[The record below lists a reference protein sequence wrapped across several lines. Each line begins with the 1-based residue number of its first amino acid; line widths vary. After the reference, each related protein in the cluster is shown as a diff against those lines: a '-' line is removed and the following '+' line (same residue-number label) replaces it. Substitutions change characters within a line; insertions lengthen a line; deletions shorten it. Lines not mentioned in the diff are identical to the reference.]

1 MCSSSRKCAWRRGLN
16 SHEEAK
22 PQVSPGVGSRLQAT
36 GSTDGKKPIKQ
47 PDCSQG
53 RRERRP
59 VQTHGEAARG
69 GDRKLQRTSGRPVR
83 ARTSEETD
91 QRGSRSRAYARKK
104 TRKSRSCQTLQGAG
118 RHAKSF
124 EGAADAEYRDCSCR
138 GAEREAQCLACKC
151 TLACL
156 PRALMPNSSLK
167 RSANGRPPGPVWRY
181 AVHFRQPGPGVL
193 PSSPA

>member
-1 MCSSSRKCAWRRGLN
+1 MRRVN
-16 SHEEAK
+16 
-22 PQVSPGVGSRLQAT
+22 PRN
-36 GSTDGKKPIKQ
+36 DIKRTVL
-47 PDCSQG
+47 SQG

-59 VQTHGEAARG
+59 VQTHDEAARG
-69 GDRKLQRTSGRPVR
+69 GYRTLQRSSGRPAR

-124 EGAADAEYRDCSCR
+124 AGAADAMYPDCSCR
-138 GAEREAQCLACKC
+138 GAERQAQCLACKC

-156 PRALMPNSSLK
+156 PRALMPNPSLK
-167 RSANGRPPGPVWRY
+167 RSDNGRPPGPVWRY
-181 AVHFRQPGPGVL
+181 TVHFRQPGPGVL